1 MKGKK
6 SDQRLT
12 LTTSLVV
19 GNGVSRKGIG
29 LSFSTNK
36 IQRYE
41 NQQHFPFKFY
51 HP

>member
-19 GNGVSRKGIG
+19 GNGVSRMGIG
-29 LSFSTNK
+29 LNFSTDNL
-36 IQRYE
+36 QRHE
-41 NQQHFPFKFY
+41 NQKHFSFRFY
-51 HP
+51 HS